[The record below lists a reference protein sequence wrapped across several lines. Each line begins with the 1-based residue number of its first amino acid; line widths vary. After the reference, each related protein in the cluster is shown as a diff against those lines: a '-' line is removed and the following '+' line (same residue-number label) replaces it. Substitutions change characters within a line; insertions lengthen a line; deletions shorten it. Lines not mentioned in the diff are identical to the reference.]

1 MKKIIIGLFLPALL
15 VLSACQASHD
25 TYQEKQQ
32 AAEMHGKAARL
43 NTQLGLSYLKQGDRP
58 RAKRKLFTALKLEP
72 DSPEVLTALAYY
84 YEKTE
89 ENEKAGSYYLKAMQL
104 STSKG
109 PQYNNYGAFLCRQ
122 GNYKASIQYFLK
134 AAQDPQY
141 INTAAA
147 YENAGLCAEEIPD
160 YTSATGYFTK
170 ALEQDPERVGSFYEL
185 VKMNKKQGN
194 LAKLKT
200 LSNQYPHLAASPAVA
215 ALLGNTQNLAS
226 NQAVNTGVQNEHN
239 G

>member
-84 YEKTE
+84 
-89 ENEKAGSYYLKAMQL
+89 
-104 STSKG
+104 
-109 PQYNNYGAFLCRQ
+109 
-122 GNYKASIQYFLK
+122 
-134 AAQDPQY
+134 
-141 INTAAA
+141 
-147 YENAGLCAEEIPD
+147 
-160 YTSATGYFTK
+160 
-170 ALEQDPERVGSFYEL
+170 
-185 VKMNKKQGN
+185 
-194 LAKLKT
+194 
-200 LSNQYPHLAASPAVA
+200 
-215 ALLGNTQNLAS
+215 
-226 NQAVNTGVQNEHN
+226 
-239 G
+239 